1 MSQCWQ
7 SSTKPFYKSLN
18 SLKNCHFLTLND
30 IKTKLTSYNTKFYG
44 NLRFRLN
51 LTKGCLV
58 KSIIRKINSLTQF
71 LHWLSSSID
80 LMIMWLLEIK
90 AVVAPVVVS
99 TQLLQLLDAV
109 RTVVLQ
115 RPVDESTLVVKTS
128 ACMER
133 QGRSVVQ
140 GPDRLILAG
149 NLNHHSS
156 EISYRLD
163 ETFSS

>member
-1 MSQCWQ
+1 
-7 SSTKPFYKSLN
+7 
-18 SLKNCHFLTLND
+18 
-30 IKTKLTSYNTKFYG
+30 
-44 NLRFRLN
+44 
-51 LTKGCLV
+51 
-58 KSIIRKINSLTQF
+58 
-71 LHWLSSSID
+71 
-80 LMIMWLLEIK
+80 MIMWLLEIK